1 MKKKILIPII
11 AVVAVVAIILAMSY
25 ISSMRNIPINASY
38 EQVTQQLKD
47 AGYTV
52 SVVTDAEELAS
63 YGADGLIATVFAYK
77 GDEKLDEPTEDKLGN
92 YASVDLFYFA
102 TEEQA
107 ETYYNNVDDFQL
119 VYQPWVD
126 AYYTTGNGDFRYGN
140 SGVVAFGGLREA
152 LDLCA

>member
-1 MKKKILIPII
+1 MKKKVLIPII
-11 AVVAVVAIILAMSY
+11 AVVALVAGVLFLSN
-25 ISSMRNIPINASY
+25 SKNIPINASY
-38 EQVTQQLKD
+38 EQVVQQLES

-52 SVVTDAEELAS
+52 TVVTDAAELAN
-63 YGADGLIATVFAYK
+63 YGADGMVASVFAYK
-77 GDEKLDEPTEDKLGN
+77 GGEKLDEPIEDKLSG
-92 YASVDLFYFA
+92 YATVTLFYFE

-126 AYYTTGNGDFRYGN
+126 AYYRSGNGDFRYGN
-140 SGVVAFGGLREA
+140 SGIVAFAGLREA